1 MSNKVARA
9 ILLTKKVIVVSTL
22 DEFIE
27 RLIELRGVAKNGG
40 KTPVV
45 IVCESND
52 GEPHNH
58 EFEFESAAAE
68 VMNVMLPNDDIWIC
82 AEKGNTEQVIN
93 IF

>member
-1 MSNKVARA
+1 M
-9 ILLTKKVIVVSTL
+9 STL

-27 RLIELRGVAKNGG
+27 RLIELRGVVKNGG

-58 EFEFESAAAE
+58 EFESATAE
-68 VMNVMLPNDDIWIC
+68 VMNVMPPNDDDIWVC
-82 AEKGNTEQVIN
+82 ADKNNTEQVIN